1 MIFLCYSLFS
11 FVSTRVSGG
20 GLELRGDF
28 TSELARNSRS
38 EATLAVFTHGEKK
51 KIMMIIMVMV
61 LKLCYFS

>member
-1 MIFLCYSLFS
+1 MRS
-11 FVSTRVSGG
+11 
-20 GLELRGDF
+20 DF

-51 KIMMIIMVMV
+51 KIMMIIMVMM